1 MSLPA
6 RCPRTSPRLSSAA
19 ARPTS
24 GLAPAPSPR
33 VTVAPSWTWYPARQ
47 AASAWASVLQAT
59 SSTPS
64 RPAATMV
71 SIALPPAPPTPTTVM
86 RGLVPVA
93 VARSIVMRAPPASAR
108 IIARTGML
116 GGHTTPP
123 PGLGQVA
130 VEAVPAALRAV
141 DVAVDRLVADRR
153 PAIRLVVLQPAGDL
167 LRRPAGL

>member
-1 MSLPA
+1 MV
-6 RCPRTSPRLSSAA
+6 
-19 ARPTS
+19 
-24 GLAPAPSPR
+24 G
-33 VTVAPSWTWYPARQ
+33 PSWTWYPARQ

-93 VARSIVMRAPPASAR
+93 VARSIVMRSPPASAR

-116 GGHTTPP
+116 GGHRRGGNG
-123 PGLGQVA
+123 PGPVIPRTVDRAGG
-130 VEAVPAALRAV
+130 RAV
-141 DVAVDRLVADRR
+141 DDEGREARQRREKRQITTGACRSSWPPLIEDQRPDRGCCQDKQRIADDD
-153 PAIRLVVLQPAGDL
+153 AERLTA
-167 LRRPAGL
+167 